1 MSNIC
6 CTTGRS
12 ADALVH
18 FPDLAPRPSKVRST
32 LTDSAVHYEVH
43 LDGYEKLNFK
53 VLRMG
58 HASIDMYG
66 GRCHG
71 SGYIVHLTVVPN
83 ARCAFTI
90 GHLYLDLVESTGSTL
105 LKHI

>member
-1 MSNIC
+1 
-6 CTTGRS
+6 
-12 ADALVH
+12 
-18 FPDLAPRPSKVRST
+18 
-32 LTDSAVHYEVH
+32 
-43 LDGYEKLNFK
+43 
-53 VLRMG
+53 MG

-71 SGYIVHLTVVPN
+71 SGYIVHLAVVPN

-90 GHLYLDLVESTGSTL
+90 GHLYLDLVESTGGTF